1 MLRACGT
8 RAHARGGRLCRRR
21 APWPTTGHRH
31 GRGMRRLV
39 TRKMPC
45 LGFPN
50 RFSHGVGLQRR
61 PQQPPQK
68 THTLTTTRATTS
80 AASLSRRWCTIRLFT
95 VKRRIYREP
104 RRHFGV
110 DGLCQL
116 CREEEDGRWPPQR
129 RSVHRHRR
137 VRTPLIV
144 DTVCAAFFGRRRLL
158 QAGTPCPPDILP
170 SPRHALVC
178 FDSDGDVFVFFFEAT
193 LWVSSVTYLATG
205 HRSNPVRYIHSLSG
219 TVVCPSGH
227 RFASRSRE
235 NNGKKVSHQTNPE

>member
-1 MLRACGT
+1 
-8 RAHARGGRLCRRR
+8 
-21 APWPTTGHRH
+21 
-31 GRGMRRLV
+31 MRRLV

-178 FDSDGDVFVFFFEAT
+178 FDSDGDVFVFFFLRRHSGFLRSHIWLLGIVPIRSDIFIAFLVQSCVRPVT
-193 LWVSSVTYLATG
+193 VSRRVHGKITEKKSVTK
-205 HRSNPVRYIHSLSG
+205 RIPSNLIPIH
-219 TVVCPSGH
+219 TVVH
-227 RFASRSRE
+227 IRE
-235 NNGKKVSHQTNPE
+235 RRL